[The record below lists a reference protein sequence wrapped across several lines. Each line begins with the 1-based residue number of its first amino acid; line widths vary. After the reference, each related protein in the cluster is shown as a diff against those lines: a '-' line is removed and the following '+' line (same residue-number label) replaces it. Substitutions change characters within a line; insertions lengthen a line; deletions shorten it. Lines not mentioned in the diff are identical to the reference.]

1 VIKHLVYLI
10 GPPSSNTIECYRMIL
25 YSLLMALLDG
35 NAIAAN
41 IREDLRQ
48 QIAAFSGRPPCLA
61 VILVGDSGP
70 SRIYV
75 NRKTKA
81 CEEVGIHSIRRHLEA
96 SVSEDELLKEIEHFN
111 VNPEVDGILVQLP
124 LPDHINES
132 RVTRWIHPEK
142 DVDGFHPINVGKMLI
157 GETDGFFPC
166 TPLGVQAL
174 IEHTGISLP
183 GKHVVIVG
191 RSNIVG
197 KPLAAMLLQR
207 GRGIDVTVT
216 VAHRYT
222 DNLKEISLSA
232 DILVVAIGVPHH
244 ISADMIRE
252 GAVVIDVGINRVE
265 DLARKSGSRLVGDVD
280 FEGAQ
285 DKCAYIT
292 PVPGGVGPM
301 TIAMLLKN
309 TLKSYQSRRP

>member
-1 VIKHLVYLI
+1 
-10 GPPSSNTIECYRMIL
+10 
-25 YSLLMALLDG
+25 MAIIDG
-35 NAIAAN
+35 KAVAQEIQNELKKEISQLN
-41 IREDLRQ
+41 
-48 QIAAFSGRPPCLA
+48 GRPPCLA

-81 CEEVGIHSIRRHLEA
+81 CEEVGIHSIKRHLDA
-96 SVSEDELLKEIEHFN
+96 SISEEELLKEIEHFN
-111 VNPEVDGILVQLP
+111 VNPQVDGILVQLP
-124 LPDHINES
+124 LPDHINDS
-132 RVTRWIHPEK
+132 RVTRWINPEK

-174 IEHTGISLP
+174 IEHTGIKLP
-183 GKHVVIVG
+183 GKQIVIVG

-207 GRGIDVTVT
+207 GRGIDATVT
-216 VAHRYT
+216 VAHRFSE
-222 DNLKEISLSA
+222 NLKEITLGA

-244 ISADMIRE
+244 ISGDMIKE
-252 GAVVIDVGINRVE
+252 GAVVIDVGINRIE

-280 FEGAQ
+280 FEQAK
-285 DKCAYIT
+285 DKCAFIT

-309 TLKSYQSRRP
+309 TLKSYRQSFS